1 MLLRQGHILH
11 TRLRFVRTVYRT
23 YYVVVE
29 NIQLEAVAR
38 AQMP

>member
-23 YYVVVE
+23 VVE
-29 NIQLEAVAR
+29 NIQLEAVAG